1 MYFNILFQLMW
12 NKHKQKSSLQNEM
25 LRSFISPKITLLSQ
39 LGFFKSPLKETMM
52 WPESSQVRELTNAP
66 IAGEV
71 CNHGH
76 RDGGH
81 INFHEKTRKE
91 HYFNSHSQQTNLSSK
106 LVYRTPFPKSTFLH
120 D

>member
-1 MYFNILFQLMW
+1 MYFV
-12 NKHKQKSSLQNEM
+12 KQTEIQSSEWDAEKFYF
-25 LRSFISPKITLLSQ
+25 SKALLSQ
-39 LGFFKSPLKETMM
+39 LGFLKSPLKETMM

-66 IAGEV
+66 TAGEV

-81 INFHEKTRKE
+81 IHFHEKTRKE